1 MTTQPGNSLNLMRK
15 LLLSALAVAATAAS
29 LPAQILH
36 PSDPM
41 PSFEVATIKP
51 RPLFTVRLPG
61 SGPAPASMPGEK
73 AVTQMMFTGPATTK
87 PAAPSDML
95 SLHVTSNMLIAM
107 AYNLPLPTEGRVLGG
122 PDWMKTDSY
131 DIQAKIA
138 DALFQAMQKMP
149 PDQSRQQRQFMEQSL
164 LADRFKLKVHF
175 ETRDMPV
182 YALVVAKGGPKL
194 TPSKDG
200 EPESIFV
207 TGGAE
212 GSELKAT
219 AAKLDNLARLLQ
231 MQPDTA
237 GRMLVNQTGLTGT
250 YNFTLKWSRDQ
261 SAGSDSGLPAT
272 SESPSFFTALQEQ
285 VGLRMVPTK
294 APMEVVVIDHIE
306 HPTEN

>member
-1 MTTQPGNSLNLMRK
+1 MRK
-15 LLLSALAVAATAAS
+15 LLLSAIAIAATVAPLS
-29 LPAQILH
+29 AQVLH

-51 RPLFTVRLPG
+51 RPPFTVKLPG
-61 SGPAPASMPGEK
+61 AASGPTSVGGEK
-73 AVTQMMFTGPATTK
+73 VVTQMMFTGPAPTA

-95 SLHVTSNMLIAM
+95 SLHVTSTMLIAM
-107 AYNLPLPTEGRVLGG
+107 AYNLPLPTEGRIIGG
-122 PDWMKTDSY
+122 PDWLKTESY

-138 DALFQAMQKMP
+138 DALFQAIQKMP
-149 PDQSRQQRQFMEQSL
+149 PDQSKQQRQLMEQSL

-182 YALVVAKGGPKL
+182 YALVAAKGGPKL
-194 TPSKDG
+194 TPSKEG
-200 EPESIFV
+200 EAESIFV
-207 TGGAE
+207 NGGAD

-237 GRMLVNQTGLTGT
+237 GRMLVNQTGLAGT

-261 SAGSDSGLPAT
+261 PAGSDSGLPAT

-285 VGLRMVPTK
+285 LGLRMVPTK
-294 APMEVVVIDHIE
+294 ASMEVVVIDHIE